1 MPDKTAE
8 EFEDSHGRRWFK
20 TGDVGLVEPN
30 GVFRI
35 IDRKKV
41 RNKLNSRGRR
51 TNFTN
56 SF

>member
-41 RNKLNSRGRR
+41 RKLTQFKGKEN
-51 TNFTN
+51 
-56 SF
+56 